1 MKLNY
6 YSILNNSSQI
16 KNEKTK
22 DSYSNKENTD
32 LINSTTVEKELNV
45 LDVKAQRLIT
55 NFRAYLDLF
64 AEKKDST
71 IRIEKN

>member
-1 MKLNY
+1 MKC
-6 YSILNNSSQI
+6 
-16 KNEKTK
+16 EKTK
-22 DSYSNKENTD
+22 DSYSNKENFD

-64 AEKKDST
+64 VEKKENT